1 MKGAILLK
9 VYNHKNYNYV
19 YITEIPKSE
28 IEKIDFALCAEPRET
43 LESFYNRQAK
53 KPSVLTN
60 GGFFSMQDGTTA
72 FTYMDEQRIIS
83 NQGYNT
89 GIGIN
94 LSGNLVYGKIGE
106 ISNFRDFI
114 SGYPCLIENG
124 KATNS
129 TVGSE
134 INYNARRTCLGYND
148 STVFIVTA
156 DAPGVNF
163 KVLTQIMLELRCK
176 FAINLDGGGSTR
188 ELIDGKLIT
197 SDIYSRPVDNVVAV
211 YLKNGVSRTSVFY
224 RVQVGAFLLRGNAE
238 SYLKKIQALGSLYKG
253 AYINKDGLYY
263 RVQVGYFSVKS
274 NAENMVIDLKKKGY
288 TAFIKEETK

>member
-1 MKGAILLK
+1 MK
-9 VYNHKNYNYV
+9 VYNHRNYNYV
-19 YITEIPKSE
+19 HITEIPKSE
-28 IEKIDFALCAEPRET
+28 IEKIDFVLCGEPRES
-43 LESFYNRQAK
+43 LESFYSRQSK

-72 FTYMDEQRIIS
+72 FTYMDEKRIIS
-83 NQGYNT
+83 SQGYNT

-94 LSGNLVYGKIGE
+94 SSGNLVYGKIGE
-106 ISNFRDFI
+106 ISNLRDFV

-129 TVGSE
+129 TVGNE

-148 STVFIVTA
+148 NTVYIVTI

-163 KVLTQIMLELRCK
+163 KVLTSIMLELKCK
-176 FAINLDGGGSTR
+176 YAINLDGGGSTR
-188 ELIDGKLIT
+188 ELVDGKLIT

-211 YLKNGVSRTSVFY
+211 YLKNGASRNTTYY
-224 RVQVGAFLLRGNAE
+224 RVQIGAFLIKGNAE
-238 SYLKKIQALGSLYKG
+238 SYLKKIQSLGSLYKG

-274 NAENMVIDLKKKGY
+274 NAENMVSNLKKIGY